1 MLGLTL
7 TSFCILKQMQ
17 TQTHQM
23 QTFFAGFSQY
33 AFDMKA
39 L

>member
-7 TSFCILKQMQ
+7 ISFCIRKQMQ
-17 TQTHQM
+17 TQMHQM
-23 QTFFAGFSQY
+23 QTFFAGFSQHT
-33 AFDMKA
+33 FDMKA